1 MSEERDVLQNRRAKM
16 EAWLEKSKVYRN
28 DFRRQALADELQKQ
42 HADQDKAALAEA
54 GVRTA
59 VAGRVMLR
67 RVMGK
72 ASFVTLQDV
81 SGQIQCYLTKNES
94 RAGMCAAR
102 LPCARSHFA
111 RRAGLCGPGGHM
123 RN

>member
-28 DFRRQALADELQKQ
+28 DFRRQALADELQVQ
-42 HADQDKAALAEA
+42 HADQDKAALVEA
-54 GVRTA
+54 GVYTA

-81 SGQIQCYLTKNES
+81 SGQIQCYLTKNDLGEEAYEDFS
-94 RAGMCAAR
+94 QY
-102 LPCARSHFA
+102 
-111 RRAGLCGPGGHM
+111 
-123 RN
+123 